1 MPQAN
6 DPIPLAVHGQD
17 CPCGSGS
24 PLRDCCL
31 PRLTG
36 EHPPRTAEQ
45 LMRSRYTAHVFL
57 QIDYLWQTWSL
68 EQRQRSSPDQIRA
81 WAASC
86 EWLGLQIISTEAG
99 QENDSE
105 GLVSF
110 VALYRHDGNFHQ
122 HHEVSLF
129 HQVMGRWFYVDHR
142 PAE

>member
-1 MPQAN
+1 MCFCKLTTCGKPGVRNN
-6 DPIPLAVHGQD
+6 DNA
-17 CPCGSGS
+17 
-24 PLRDCCL
+24 
-31 PRLTG
+31 
-36 EHPPRTAEQ
+36 A
-45 LMRSRYTAHVFL
+45 A
-57 QIDYLWQTWSL
+57 
-68 EQRQRSSPDQIRA
+68 PDQIRA

-110 VALYRHDGNFHQ
+110 VALYRHDGNFQQ